1 MVRQKPN
8 NKNCMSEQNSSPR
21 TTRGSGKS
29 PWKSI
34 FISIFI
40 IAFLGAG
47 GVYYIFPEWLE
58 QYRPPAQS
66 ANETSR
72 AEPLASTSDSTSQL
86 IISEP
91 VPTLPDEPI
100 QSRLV
105 TDNQSSVLVTQVE
118 PDPLLDDVVEPQL
131 LTQIEPETAS
141 SPAPDRIN
149 TAQATTVSQGNSQ
162 ADADNNRQPVIST
175 ASDDV
180 PGETSSC
187 RKMAAP
193 IEEFF
198 TTLDEQPYM
207 VEFNLPEPSDIY
219 FPNLMQRLADNPPLV
234 TGETDDLYTI
244 LKNTAHF
251 FRIIGKDNI
260 LIIKGILDREKPTFE
275 QIIANFYV
283 LLDDPDC
290 LEKQFNLSISK
301 DSLYHYAG
309 FFLDTM
315 GGRLYLFRRDSM
327 SRMVVNYYAVLI
339 IDRANREGRNKYG
352 IDLGGPIDA
361 LIDEIESSNI
371 ELSYREQYLDDLY
384 DLKERYQ

>member
-1 MVRQKPN
+1 MKYWSVIVVRKNPN
-8 NKNCMSEQNSSPR
+8 NIKRMSEQNSSPR
-21 TTRGSGKS
+21 TTRGSGKT

-72 AEPLASTSDSTSQL
+72 AEPLASTSDSNSQL

-91 VPTLPDEPI
+91 SPTLPDEPI
-100 QSRLV
+100 QSRLAA
-105 TDNQSSVLVTQVE
+105 DNQSS
-118 PDPLLDDVVEPQL
+118 DPAI
-131 LTQIEPETAS
+131 QIEPETAP
-141 SPAPDRIN
+141 SPPTGEIN

-162 ADADNNRQPVIST
+162 ADADNNRQPVTFT

-180 PGETSSC
+180 PGEISSC

-198 TTLDEQPYM
+198 TTLDERPYM
-207 VEFNLPEPSDIY
+207 VEFDLPEPSDIY
-219 FPNLMQRLADNPPLV
+219 FPKLMQRLADNPPLV

-290 LEKQFNLSISK
+290 LEDQFNLSISK

-352 IDLGGPIDA
+352 IDLGGPIDD

>member
-1 MVRQKPN
+1 VVRQKPN

-105 TDNQSSVLVTQVE
+105 TDNQSS
-118 PDPLLDDVVEPQL
+118 DPAI
-131 LTQIEPETAS
+131 QIEPETAP
-141 SPAPDRIN
+141 SPPTGEIN

-198 TTLDEQPYM
+198 TTLDERPYM

-219 FPNLMQRLADNPPLV
+219 FPKLMQRLADNPPLV

>member
-1 MVRQKPN
+1 
-8 NKNCMSEQNSSPR
+8 MSEQNSSPR

-100 QSRLV
+100 QSRLA
-105 TDNQSSVLVTQVE
+105 TDNQSS
-118 PDPLLDDVVEPQL
+118 DPAHSDRTGPPGRGSPSHRDR
-131 LTQIEPETAS
+131 TAS
-141 SPAPDRIN
+141 PRTDRIN

-198 TTLDEQPYM
+198 TTLDERPYM

-219 FPNLMQRLADNPPLV
+219 FPKLMQRLADNPPLV